1 MAQKSISTE
10 FSLANIASVVELLT
24 ATPLALAELSAQ
36 FAPEALYQPL
46 RVGDRSF
53 MEIAAHIVNC
63 DERTSE
69 SIYAALLLKEP
80 LVLDIHPER
89 DRGKLLHYEQSA
101 AAELLAYFSFRR
113 KTLLRILNAL
123 STAQWGR
130 AIQET
135 GKQRK
140 ETVYLLARVQ
150 AMHEAHHLVEIE
162 SRFGTLKPEKPI
174 Q

>member
-10 FSLANIASVVELLT
+10 FSPANTAKAVEYLT
-24 ATPLALAELSAQ
+24 ATPQALVSLSAL

-46 RVGDRSF
+46 RAGDRSF
-53 MEIAAHIVNC
+53 MEILAHIVNC
-63 DERTSE
+63 DERTSD

-89 DRGKLLHYEQSA
+89 DWGKLLHYEQSN

-113 KTLLRILNAL
+113 KTLLRILNGL
-123 STAQWGR
+123 SEAQWAR
-130 AIQET
+130 AIQEA

-140 ETVYLLARVQ
+140 ETVYLLARMQ
-150 AMHEAHHLVEIE
+150 SLHEVHHLAEIE
-162 SRFGTLKPEKPI
+162 SFSGKPLPE
-174 Q
+174 

>member
-10 FSLANIASVVELLT
+10 FSTVNIDKAVELLT
-24 ATPLALAELSAQ
+24 ATPQTLAKLSAL
-36 FAPEALYQPL
+36 FAPDALYQPL
-46 RVGDRSF
+46 RAGDRSF

-63 DERTSE
+63 DERTTE
-69 SIYAALLLKEP
+69 TIYAALLLKEP

-89 DRGKLLHYEQSA
+89 EWGKLLHYEQSD

-113 KTLLRILNAL
+113 KTLLRIMNGL
-123 STAQWGR
+123 SEVQWER

-140 ETVYLLARVQ
+140 ETVYLLARGQ
-150 AMHEAHHLVEIE
+150 ALHEAAHIAEIQNF
-162 SRFGTLKPEKPI
+162 SGKRLPE
-174 Q
+174 